1 MLALELAVV
10 QLIELKLA
18 ACLWSLLCLLIAF
31 PAVLEEV
38 LVSIENELQ
47 AVEMQIQELVDK
59 QQELLQKKMRV
70 KNLIK
75 QSSGDLEA
83 GGSKDTESSAEE
95 WNRIGMQ
102 SQILIF

>member
-1 MLALELAVV
+1 ML
-10 QLIELKLA
+10 
-18 ACLWSLLCLLIAF
+18 CLHCAFSLLL

-83 GGSKDTESSAEE
+83 GGSKDTETSAEE
-95 WNRIGMQ
+95 WNKKGLQ
-102 SQILIF
+102 SQSLIF

>member
-1 MLALELAVV
+1 MTSLYC
-10 QLIELKLA
+10 A
-18 ACLWSLLCLLIAF
+18 AFLLFL
-31 PAVLEEV
+31 AVLEEV

-83 GGSKDTESSAEE
+83 GGSKDAETSAEE
-95 WNRIGMQ
+95 WNKKGLQ